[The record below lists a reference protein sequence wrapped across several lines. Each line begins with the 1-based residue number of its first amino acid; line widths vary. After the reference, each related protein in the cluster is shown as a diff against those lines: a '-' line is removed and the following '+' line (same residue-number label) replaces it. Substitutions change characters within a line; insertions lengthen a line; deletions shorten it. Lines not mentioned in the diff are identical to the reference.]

1 MRQETLPVVLM
12 SLKRAFHSV
21 SAHMETEAKEWQSI
35 KKLCQREGKLSVR
48 IGGIKM
54 AEPIQIIP

>member
-1 MRQETLPVVLM
+1 
-12 SLKRAFHSV
+12 
-21 SAHMETEAKEWQSI
+21 METEAKEWQSI